1 MKRCLTGFLALLL
14 LLSLC
19 ACGEPQQTEQTGQ
32 EPEETTQPEEPPFDP
47 VVPASQAVSADWFQD
62 AAFIGDSV
70 SVMLETYNDSYG
82 RLSSPAFF
90 CSVSLSQTGALTYSA
105 GSERLPEY
113 PKGSG
118 RHPRLEDGVAESG
131 AKKIYIMLGMNCIA
145 GGVDRACQ
153 DLVTL
158 IDEILAKS
166 PQAAIFIQSVT
177 PMTADSPRAD
187 DSLNNTTIQAWS
199 PFQYGFFQGP
209 FVGNRE
215 QYPELNQLLDELAEA
230 YAATPTAIA
239 AAWIFRHPAKIQ
251 LIAGTT
257 SPDRMAQILRGSE
270 LTLTR
275 EDWYRLYLAA
285 GHILP

>member
-32 EPEETTQPEEPPFDP
+32 EPEETTQPQQTGEEPEEITQPEEPPFDP

-70 SVMLETYNDSYG
+70 SVMLETYNNSYG
-82 RLSSPAFF
+82 RLGSPAFF

-131 AKKIYIMLGMNCIA
+131 ATKIYVMLGMNCIA
-145 GGVDRACQ
+145 GGVDRSCQ

-166 PQAAIFIQSVT
+166 PQATIFVQSVT

-187 DSLNNTTIQAWS
+187 DSLNNTTIQA
-199 PFQYGFFQGP
+199 FNTQMQRICQE
-209 FVGNRE
+209 RE
-215 QYPELNQLLDELAEA
+215 WYYVNTAEA
-230 YAATPTAIA
+230 LSDETGCLRADFSGDKAMGIHLNYDGA
-239 AAWIFRHPAKIQ
+239 AAWTDY
-251 LIAGTT
+251 L
-257 SPDRMAQILRGSE
+257 
-270 LTLTR
+270 LTHVPEALK
-275 EDWYRLYLAA
+275 
-285 GHILP
+285 

>member
-158 IDEILAKS
+158 IDGILAKS
-166 PQAAIFIQSVT
+166 PQTAIFVQSVT

-187 DSLNNTTIQAWS
+187 DSLNNTTIQAFNTQMQS
-199 PFQYGFFQGP
+199 ICQE
-209 FVGNRE
+209 RE
-215 QYPELNQLLDELAEA
+215 WYYVNVAEA
-230 YAATPTAIA
+230 LSDETGCLRADLSGDKAMGIHLNYNGA
-239 AAWIFRHPAKIQ
+239 AAWTDY
-251 LIAGTT
+251 L
-257 SPDRMAQILRGSE
+257 
-270 LTLTR
+270 LTHVPEALK
-275 EDWYRLYLAA
+275 
-285 GHILP
+285 